1 MNQIRRCLHDLRC
14 RRLRMSARNTLR
26 SFRLP
31 PATSPTSTSRP
42 SRRPPKTTK
51 NPAHY
56 RPFHPVTSTLVILA
70 FGLLGFFTVVNLTYH
85 ICTYFGL

>member
-1 MNQIRRCLHDLRC
+1 
-14 RRLRMSARNTLR
+14 MSARNTLR
-26 SFRLP
+26 SFRPP

-42 SRRPPKTTK
+42 SRHPLKTTK